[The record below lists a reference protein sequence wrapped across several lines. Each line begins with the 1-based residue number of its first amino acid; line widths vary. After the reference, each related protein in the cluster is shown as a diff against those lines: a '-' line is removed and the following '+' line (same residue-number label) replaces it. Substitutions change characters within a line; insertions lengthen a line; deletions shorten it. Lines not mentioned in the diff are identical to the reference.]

1 MKKRMVIAF
10 FATSLTAGVSFAAD
24 WPLMGQQLYPSVPV
38 MPVEWTG
45 IYFGANAGY
54 GWASGSSN
62 TVFGG
67 GATNTLLAAS
77 GLVIPAGA
85 TTPLGLGATELGGTG
100 LVSSS
105 SPRGG
110 IAGGQIGFNWQA
122 GMVVFGAELD
132 AQWSGQSNTV
142 SLICTPPTPGCTAS
156 EAIKIRS
163 LTTGRARIGLAFDW
177 LMPYVTAGAALVNA
191 RDDLTVNVGGVSALF
206 PPLSN
211 TSLGW
216 TAGAGVDVA
225 LSSNW
230 SARFEYLHIRANDLT
245 SSVSIPG
252 FLGVGT
258 AAESA
263 AYRDNIVRVG
273 LNYRIGPRG
282 GPGVLERRVLPGSAY
297 ALDYDFL
304 PSIAMT
310 SDKAK
315 SVARPRDG
323 TAVTQQPPEQAVAMP
338 SDNAKSVTRAHDGTV
353 VAAAGQAPQVAP
365 QPSQAAQQAPQQA
378 APIASEPKT
387 SKRSA
392 KNFSEIGDVD
402 DVDGLSA
409 EPSRPNFHRRS
420 GEKKEED
427 ESQRLKRIMAI
438 CVGC

>member
-1 MKKRMVIAF
+1 MEKRVLVGF
-10 FATSLTAGVSFAAD
+10 FATSLAAGASFAAD
-24 WPLMGQQLYPSVPV
+24 WPLMGPQVYPSVPV

-67 GATNTLLAAS
+67 GATNSLLAAS

-122 GMVVFGAELD
+122 GRVVFGAELD
-132 AQWSGQSNTV
+132 AQWSGQQRTASVVCNG
-142 SLICTPPTPGCTAS
+142 TPPCAANETV
-156 EAIKIRS
+156 KIRS
-163 LTTGRARIGLAFDW
+163 LTTGRARFGLAFDW
-177 LMPYVTAGAALVNA
+177 LMPYVTAGGALVNA
-191 RDDLTVNVGGVSALF
+191 RDNLTVIVGGSSASF
-206 PPLSN
+206 PPLSG
-211 TSLGW
+211 TTLGW

-230 SARFEYLHIRANDLT
+230 SARFEYLYIRANDVT
-245 SSVSIPG
+245 ASVSIPG
-252 FLGVGT
+252 VLGVGT
-258 AAESA
+258 ASETA

-282 GPGVLERRVLPGSAY
+282 GPGVLETRVLPGSAY
-297 ALDYDFL
+297 ALNYDFL
-304 PSIAMT
+304 PSVAIP

-315 SVARPRDG
+315 SVTRSHDG
-323 TAVTQQPPEQAVAMP
+323 TTVAQQPPEQTVAMS
-338 SDNAKSVTRAHDGTV
+338 SDKAKSVTRPHDGTV
-353 VAAAGQAPQVAP
+353 VAEAVPQVAP
-365 QPSQAAQQAPQQA
+365 QPPQVVPQPPQVAQPVPQQA

-387 SKRSA
+387 AKRSA
-392 KNFSEIGDVD
+392 KNFLEIGDVD
-402 DVDGLSA
+402 DLDALSA
-409 EPSRPNFHRRS
+409 EPEPPKLPS
-420 GEKKEED
+420 KK
-427 ESQRLKRIMAI
+427 R
-438 CVGC
+438 

>member
-24 WPLMGQQLYPSVPV
+24 WPVIGTQLYPSAPR
-38 MPVEWTG
+38 MAVEWTG
-45 IYFGANAGY
+45 IYFGVNAGY
-54 GWASGSSN
+54 GWAQGSSN

-67 GATNTLLAAS
+67 GAANTALL
-77 GLVIPAGA
+77 IPAAA
-85 TTPLGLGATELGGTG
+85 TTPLGLGATELGGTSLLG
-100 LVSSS
+100 SS

-110 IAGGQIGFNWQA
+110 IAGGQVGFNWQA
-122 GMVVFGAELD
+122 GMVVFGAEFD
-132 AQWSGQSNTV
+132 AQWSGQSNAV
-142 SLICTPPTPGCTAS
+142 SLICTPPIPGCTAS
-156 EAIKIRS
+156 EAVKIRS

-191 RDDLTVNVGGVSALF
+191 RDDLTVTVGGVTANF

-230 SARFEYLHIRANDLT
+230 SARLEYLHIRANDLT
-245 SSVSIPG
+245 SSVTVPG

-282 GPGVLERRVLPGSAY
+282 GPGVLETRVLPGSAY
-297 ALDYDFL
+297 ALNYDFL
-304 PSIAMT
+304 PSVAAIP
-310 SDKAK
+310 SDK
-315 SVARPRDG
+315 V
-323 TAVTQQPPEQAVAMP
+323 
-338 SDNAKSVTRAHDGTV
+338 KSVTRPQDGTV
-353 VAAAGQAPQVAP
+353 VAEQAPQVAP
-365 QPSQAAQQAPQQA
+365 QPPQVAQQVPQQA

-387 SKRSA
+387 SKWSA
-392 KNFSEIGDVD
+392 KNFLEIGDVD
-402 DVDGLSA
+402 DLDALSA
-409 EPSRPNFHRRS
+409 QPEPPKLPSKKRR
-420 GEKKEED
+420 EKEED

-438 CVGC
+438 CAGC